1 MTRVIKVKRAKKA
14 KKAKKWGFALL
25 TGACGLVLA
34 SVAWLQAALP
44 DSFAVSV
51 GGRLTVGKYIAVS
64 PAEESLPAELGTAEG
79 TVQQR
84 LSLFGLI
91 PIKRVTV
98 RTTAAR
104 EVTVCGTPF
113 GIKLYMDGVLVVGL
127 ADVVTAAGAVNP
139 ATAAGVVVGDTVV
152 AVNGQ
157 SVTTNEDVASL
168 MNRSEGRPVTVRL
181 RRDGVE
187 FDTAITPVRPANGTG
202 WRAGMWVRDST
213 AGIGT
218 LTFYD
223 PETGAY
229 GGLGHPVCD
238 SDTGAAV
245 SVSGGEI
252 VPARIYGVEKSV
264 AGTPGELCGGFEPGR
279 LGNLM
284 VNSACGLFGKLDL
297 CPAQGMSMPVAL
309 WSEVHTGAAELLT
322 TVEGQRPRLY
332 AVEIVQLRTSVG
344 AGVRNMV
351 VRVTDAALLAETGG
365 VVQGMS
371 GSPLLQDGKLVG
383 ALTHVLVDE
392 PEKGY
397 AIFADSML
405 EAALDAAEAT
415 KAAS

>member
-1 MTRVIKVKRAKKA
+1 MTGVIRVKRAKKA
-14 KKAKKWGFALL
+14 KKWSFAFLA
-25 TGACGLVLA
+25 GACGLVLA

-44 DSFAVSV
+44 DSFAVSA

-64 PAEESLPAELGTAEG
+64 PAEESLPVELGTAEG

-98 RTTAAR
+98 CTTAAR

-139 ATAAGVVVGDTVV
+139 AAAAGVVVGDTVV

-157 SVTTNEDVASL
+157 PVTTNEDVASL

-187 FDTAITPVRPANGTG
+187 FDTVITPARPASGTG

-279 LGNLM
+279 LGSLA
-284 VNSACGLFGKLDL
+284 VNSACGLFGRLDL
-297 CPAQGMSMPVAL
+297 CPAQGRSMPVAL

-322 TVEGQRPRLY
+322 TVEGQTPRLY

-351 VRVTDAALLAETGG
+351 IRVTDAALLAETGG
-365 VVQGMS
+365 VVQGM
-371 GSPLLQDGKLVG
+371 
-383 ALTHVLVDE
+383 
-392 PEKGY
+392 
-397 AIFADSML
+397 
-405 EAALDAAEAT
+405 
-415 KAAS
+415 